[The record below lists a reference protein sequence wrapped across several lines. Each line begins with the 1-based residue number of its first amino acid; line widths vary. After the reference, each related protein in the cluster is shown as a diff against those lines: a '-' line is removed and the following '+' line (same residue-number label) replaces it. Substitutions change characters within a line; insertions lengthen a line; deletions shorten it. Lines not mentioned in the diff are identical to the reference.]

1 MKFPMSTC
9 ATPMAL
15 PSAGATRRCR
25 HRYRPSMPT
34 IPTSRGR
41 KRFMAKRSDRN
52 LLVGLDI
59 GTSKVVAIVGEIK
72 ADGVLES
79 IGSHPSR
86 GLKKG
91 VVVNIESTVQSIQ
104 RAVEE
109 AELMAGCEIHS
120 VYAGIAGSHVRSLNS
135 HGIVAIKDK
144 EVVQGDVERV
154 IDAAKAVAIPADQKI
169 LHVLPQEYI
178 IDSQE
183 GIRDPIGMSGVR
195 LEAKVHIVT
204 GADSAAQNIVKCVQ
218 RCGLSVDDI
227 VLEQLASSYAVLTE
241 DEKDLGV
248 CVVDIGGGT
257 TDIAVFGGGAIRHT
271 AVIPIAGDQVTNDI
285 AVSMRTPTQYAEDIK
300 IKYACALSQLAN
312 PDESIEVPGL
322 GERPARRLARQTLA
336 EVVEPRYEELFNLI
350 REELRRS
357 GYEEVI
363 AAGLVLTGG
372 SARMEGAIELA
383 EEVFHM
389 PVRLGAPQYV
399 KGLND
404 VVSNPIHATGVGL
417 LLYAKNNLE
426 VRRTEGPLLSGGMK
440 SIFER
445 MKAWFQGN
453 F

>member
-1 MKFPMSTC
+1 
-9 ATPMAL
+9 
-15 PSAGATRRCR
+15 
-25 HRYRPSMPT
+25 
-34 IPTSRGR
+34 
-41 KRFMAKRSDRN
+41 MAKRSDRN

-72 ADGVLES
+72 SDGALEIIG

-144 EVVQGDVERV
+144 EVGPGDVERV

-178 IDSQE
+178 IDAQE

-218 RCGLSVDDI
+218 RCGLAVDDI

-248 CVVDIGGGT
+248 CMVDIGGGT

-271 AVIPIAGDQVTNDI
+271 AVIPIAGDQITNDI

-312 PDESIEVPGL
+312 PDETIEVPSVGD
-322 GERPARRLARQTLA
+322 RPPRRLARQTLA
-336 EVVEPRYEELFNLI
+336 EIVEPRYEELFGLI
-350 REELRRS
+350 RDELRR
-357 GYEEVI
+357 
-363 AAGLVLTGG
+363 AGLEEQVATGIVLTGG
-372 SARMEGAIELA
+372 SAKMEGAIELA

-389 PVRLGAPQYV
+389 PVRLGVPQYV
-399 KGLND
+399 TGLSE

-417 LLYAKNNLE
+417 LLYAKSNME
-426 VRRTEGPLLSGGMK
+426 TQRTEAPLLAGGVK
-440 SIFER
+440 NLLER

>member
-1 MKFPMSTC
+1 
-9 ATPMAL
+9 
-15 PSAGATRRCR
+15 
-25 HRYRPSMPT
+25 
-34 IPTSRGR
+34 
-41 KRFMAKRSDRN
+41 MAKRSDRN
-52 LLVGLDI
+52 LIVGLDI

-72 ADGVLES
+72 ADGALEIIG

-169 LHVLPQEYI
+169 LHVLPQEFI
-178 IDSQE
+178 IDAQE

-218 RCGLSVDDI
+218 RCGLAVDDI

-312 PDESIEVPGL
+312 PDETHRGAERR
-322 GERPARRLARQTLA
+322 RPAAAAARAPDARRDRRAALRGAVRAGARRA
-336 EVVEPRYEELFNLI
+336 APRG
-350 REELRRS
+350 LR
-357 GYEEVI
+357 
-363 AAGLVLTGG
+363 
-372 SARMEGAIELA
+372 
-383 EEVFHM
+383 
-389 PVRLGAPQYV
+389 
-399 KGLND
+399 
-404 VVSNPIHATGVGL
+404 GVGRDRHR
-417 LLYAKNNLE
+417 AHRRQRQDGGRDRARRGGVPHAGAARRAA
-426 VRRTEGPLLSGGMK
+426 VRHRTRRRRAAIRSTPP
-440 SIFER
+440 
-445 MKAWFQGN
+445 AWGCCCTPRAICDQRARRRRCSREA
-453 F
+453 